1 MATKTA
7 LGTPSNDYW
16 TVNGPRN
23 GLCRGT
29 AVATKLAEEIDF
41 RQIDDFIAAPA
52 QNRLK
57 RE

>member
-1 MATKTA
+1 LVEQLKVVLRKFDVEGSAVVS
-7 LGTPSNDYW
+7 GFD
-16 TVNGPRN
+16 
-23 GLCRGT
+23 

-52 QNRLK
+52 QNRLE